1 MTIPG
6 FRKTLARQKIDKSV
20 ALRLTLNLHPR
31 DEVAASRLRRCLRS
45 AMVCWMAIAPAMATR
60 SIVLLSVIVA
70 PSALSQSK
78 PPRCSSSI
86 SKRRG
91 RGDRC
96 RRYKLQIRRGVPT
109 TLGNSRS
116 APVDDRLR
124 KLQVI
129 TACRPLRTMLAL
141 LRARCRGTSRV
152 SELTSLIS
160 NY

>member
-1 MTIPG
+1 MSLPGRRFAALFRYGSGATPDEHLKFDIAFALEKVTIPG
-6 FRKTLARQKIDKSV
+6 FRKTLARQKIDKSL

-45 AMVCWMAIAPAMATR
+45 AMICWTAIAPAMATR
-60 SIVLLSVIVA
+60 SIVWLSVIVA

-96 RRYKLQIRRGVPT
+96 RRYKLQIRRACLQRLATQGV
-109 TLGNSRS
+109 LRS
-116 APVDDRLR
+116 MTD
-124 KLQVI
+124 
-129 TACRPLRTMLAL
+129 C
-141 LRARCRGTSRV
+141 ARCS
-152 SELTSLIS
+152 
-160 NY
+160 